1 MQILRDNI
9 DMQNL
14 VLADLKQPA
23 SNGHVQMAEKL
34 LYVESRT
41 CYVLVCY
48 EKEFCS
54 FTLNSFQMLYKI
66 VSYLNLKVVS
76 KTIKP

>member
-1 MQILRDNI
+1 MFVQILRDNI

-34 LYVESRT
+34 LYVQS
-41 CYVLVCY
+41 
-48 EKEFCS
+48 
-54 FTLNSFQMLYKI
+54 
-66 VSYLNLKVVS
+66 
-76 KTIKP
+76 